1 MIFCRLH
8 TLHGEMHITMPL
20 HESLLSSSIVAHY
33 NQYSQCM
40 SLSKTELLCYLRM
53 KGDTLRSRNAVC
65 HICAS
70 IRSTLLAS
78 SRHHSSIINNFT
90 NTMTCNLPRWRRINF
105 SGMTSHEWVGC
116 STVLLVLRTHR
127 TQDSSHLRYFGTS
140 ATGAEVSRQFDIKTF
155 SY

>member
-1 MIFCRLH
+1 MIFCRLR

-65 HICAS
+65 HICAP

-78 SRHHSSIINNFT
+78 SRHHSSIMNNFT

-105 SGMTSHEWVGC
+105 AGMTSHA
-116 STVLLVLRTHR
+116 SHRPNTHVP
-127 TQDSSHLRYFGTS
+127 QWLSHSLDNSDSCP
-140 ATGAEVSRQFDIKTF
+140 TGVAHFLF
-155 SY
+155 PLF